1 MSLLSLS
8 LSLSLC
14 LSSLASYTQNTK
26 NRFGPKNAP
35 ATQTQYLYLFG
46 QDGAVDSSQDC
57 TALSTVTPRRGAV
70 LLLTQFEGIPC
81 ADVFK
86 VMHYWTFETGDAT
99 GGASRTNVR
108 IGLSVHFIKNSM
120 LKGQIS
126 SGVRDELVGLS
137 QRWCLFAEAR
147 AVHAVRLGADPDSGS
162 SSGSSS
168 GSGTGSGSGSGATEA
183 TVGGA
188 AQHRGSKHRLSLKD
202 LADAGLAAEN
212 VRGAGGQETGSSPLG
227 ASPSSPS
234 SAAGAGSGLVAQ
246 QTGVD
251 AKGGEVASAHLT
263 SERHLLWAL
272 AALTLLLV
280 VQLLYSRSLVGRLN
294 ASSEALELLKAEV
307 ARQAAA
313 HESLFAL
320 FKRHGLS

>member
-1 MSLLSLS
+1 M
-8 LSLSLC
+8 
-14 LSSLASYTQNTK
+14 
-26 NRFGPKNAP
+26 
-35 ATQTQYLYLFG
+35 
-46 QDGAVDSSQDC
+46 
-57 TALSTVTPRRGAV
+57 

-147 AVHAVRLGADPDSGS
+147 AVHAVRLGADPASGS
-162 SSGSSS
+162 S
-168 GSGTGSGSGSGATEA
+168 SGSGATEA

-202 LADAGLAAEN
+202 LADAGLAAED
-212 VRGAGGQETGSSPLG
+212 VRGAGGQETGSPPLG
-227 ASPSSPS
+227 ASHSSPS
-234 SAAGAGSGLVAQ
+234 SAAGAGSVLGLVAQ

-251 AKGGEVASAHLT
+251 AKVGGVASAHLT

-320 FKRHGLS
+320 FKDRHGLS